1 MTATESLLQTRLTAA
16 ADNTADKDLAGLLRW
31 AALHIGEQA
40 EALTEAQTEAEDEM
54 NERLRLE
61 SAIHTAAGMMHSALG
76 TLEGAARPYIGFDR
90 DHTPHINLMAT
101 AHHDPDYGTPEKPQK
116 HIDVRGVAPRKTK
129 KETK

>member
-16 ADNTADKDLAGLLRW
+16 ADNTTDKELAGLLRW

-76 TLEGAARPYIGFDR
+76 TLEGAARPYIGFDH

-101 AHHDPDYGTPEKPQK
+101 AHHDPDYGTAGKPQR

-129 KETK
+129 KEPQ